1 MIRRWLAHRR
11 YMREHHYA
19 AERYSAYLD
28 DDLAPAEK
36 ARVEAHVGI
45 CPECTKVL
53 AALRRTL
60 DGLRG
65 LRDVEA
71 PGVADSVIDRLRGQT

>member
-1 MIRRWLAHRR
+1 
-11 YMREHHYA
+11 MREHHYA
-19 AERYSAYLD
+19 AEHYSAYLD
-28 DDLAPAEK
+28 DELAPAEK
-36 ARVEAHVGI
+36 ARVEAHVRI

-60 DGLRG
+60 AGLRE

>member
-1 MIRRWLAHRR
+1 VIRRWLAHRR

-19 AERYSAYLD
+19 AEHYSAYLD
-28 DDLAPAEK
+28 DDLSPAEK

-60 DGLRG
+60 EGLRG

>member
-1 MIRRWLAHRR
+1 
-11 YMREHHYA
+11 MREHHYA

-28 DDLAPAEK
+28 GDLEPTEK

-60 DGLRG
+60 EGLRG

-71 PGVADSVIDRLRGQT
+71 PGVTDSVIDRLREQT